1 MIVLQKQ
8 TILILRHFT
17 KGLTMA
23 DNKDN
28 NEHLSWIQEL
38 DDFQQS
44 DLDQRQQAREAD
56 RFLLD
61 KDGQWEESVA
71 RSLDSQK
78 RPRYTF
84 DQANPVV
91 ENIMTDIEDMD
102 FGSVVK
108 PSGGEATK
116 ELAKTYE
123 GMIRGIE
130 AESNATEVYR
140 NACRRIVRRGFDAW
154 IVRAKFKDEWS
165 FEQDLTVDAIP
176 NAINRVWTS
185 NTSTKPDS
193 SDSDVAYV
201 LTSSSPEAYKE
212 QFPDG
217 SGVSIDDA
225 DLSENWDLYRP
236 DVITFGERYYK
247 KETMREVCQLSNG
260 EVVEKDENFK
270 KVVDEYAAQ
279 GVTVVREKKVKDF
292 KVYHRFFDGGGML
305 SEERETVFKTLPV
318 VTVYGNFELLGESS
332 KITYSGIVLKLMDY
346 QRVFNYAKSR
356 EIEEGA
362 LAPRKKLLMTKKMA
376 AGNERQISSLNV
388 SADPVLFVTPD
399 PEFGSVQEIGGA
411 QVNPNLANLAND
423 MAIGVQVTGGTN
435 NAMNGQY
442 AARMSEEALRMQIDR
457 GTGATRK
464 WVNALANGIRRTGE
478 ILVQTI
484 PSVYDTKR
492 QFMILGQDGS
502 EEMIML
508 NDEVYDTQSQK
519 MVVVNT
525 LNKGKYKVTCDA
537 GPAFAN
543 KQEAGL
549 AAMIE
554 YAAIDPTI
562 VQTGGDLMLKSINAP
577 LVGEMAERK
586 RKQLLM
592 AGAIPEEQMTD
603 EELEQMQQAAQ
614 QPKQEDPVV
623 MLERM
628 KEQNI
633 MLSHQNK
640 AKQLELDTAKAITEA
655 EGKGAK
661 LQSDILTN
669 ARKLEQ
675 NQQKLDD
682 DARDKATKN
691 AIDLLKVEADVGRD
705 LNAELQDNM
714 LVFDPAVGDFI

>member
-1 MIVLQKQ
+1 
-8 TILILRHFT
+8 
-17 KGLTMA
+17 MA
-23 DNKDN
+23 DSKDN
-28 NEHLSWIQEL
+28 NEYLSWMQQLGEFQE
-38 DDFQQS
+38 S
-44 DLDQRQQAREAD
+44 DLDQRQQARESD
-56 RFLLD
+56 RFLLE
-61 KDGQWEESVA
+61 KDGQWEETVA

-84 DQANPVV
+84 DQVTPVI
-91 ENIMTDIEDMD
+91 ENIMSDIEDME
-102 FGSVVK
+102 FGSNVK
-108 PSGGEATK
+108 PASGEATK
-116 ELAKTYE
+116 DIAKTYE
-123 GMIRGIE
+123 GMTRSIE
-130 AESNATEVYR
+130 ADSDATSIYR
-140 NACRRIVRRGFDAW
+140 NACRRIIRRGFDAW
-154 IVRAKFKDEWS
+154 IVKAKFKDEWS
-165 FEQDLTVDAIP
+165 FDQDLVIEPIP

-185 NTSTKPDS
+185 NTSSKPDS

-201 LTSSSPEAYKE
+201 LTSVSMKEYKE
-212 QFPDG
+212 QFPGG
-217 SGVSIDDA
+217 SGISISDA
-225 DLSENWDLYRP
+225 DLGERHDQYQP
-236 DVITFGERYYK
+236 EVVVFGERYYK
-247 KETMREVCQLSNG
+247 KETTRTVCQLSNG
-260 EVVEKDENFK
+260 EVVEKDGNFK

-279 GVTVVREKKVKDF
+279 GITVVREKKVKDF

-305 SEERETVFKTLPV
+305 SEERETVFKTLNV

-332 KITYSGIVLKLMDY
+332 KITYSGITLKEMDY

-362 LAPRKKLLMTKKMA
+362 LAPRKKLVMTKRMA
-376 AGNERQISSLNV
+376 KGNEQQIAALNV
-388 SADPVLFVTPD
+388 SADPVLFVNPD
-399 PEFGSVQEIGGA
+399 NEWTAGVQEIGGA

-423 MAIGVQVTGGTN
+423 MSIGMQVTGGTN

-464 WVNALANGIRRTGE
+464 WVNALVNGIRRTCE

-492 QFMILGQDGS
+492 HFMVLGQDGA
-502 EEMIML
+502 EEMVTL
-508 NDEVYDTQSQK
+508 NDEVYDNQTQQ
-519 MVVVNT
+519 MVRVNT

-603 EELEQMQQAAQ
+603 EEKEQIQLAAQ
-614 QPKQEDPVV
+614 QPQKEDPVV

-628 KEQNI
+628 KEETLQ
-633 MLSHQNK
+633 MAQQNK
-640 AKQLELDTAKAITEA
+640 ATEHQIQIAKLQTEA

-691 AIDLLKVEADVGRD
+691 AIDLLKIETDVGRD